1 MVLAFR
7 IITIVFIILLTV
19 YTYRDILKNRD
30 KEEPVGHFIAY
41 GIMGAVLNFLD
52 TLGIGSNATQMMF
65 FKFSKLSPDEELP
78 GNGNVIF
85 AIPVAFEF
93 LLFLGL
99 ITVEPVTLITMIIA
113 SMIGSWVG
121 ARIVTKLPVNK
132 IRAVLAVTL
141 PIVAIVLVMKVN
153 EFGPFGMMGDAVGLT
168 GVKLVIGIV
177 INFILG
183 ALMCCGVGLY
193 APCMAL
199 CALLGMNLTVAF
211 PIMMGSCAFL
221 MPVNSMEFIKAGRYN
236 RNAALTAIPAG
247 LIGVWIAYAVVK
259 SMPVYALTLI
269 VAGVLIYMSVSFMI
283 SIKNSK
289 KQD

>member
-7 IITIVFIILLTV
+7 IITIGFIIFLTV

-30 KEEPVGHFIAY
+30 KGESVGHFIAY
-41 GIMGAVLNFLD
+41 GIMGAGLNFLD
-52 TLGIGSNATQMMF
+52 TLGVGSNATQMMF

-99 ITVEPVTLITMIIA
+99 IDVEPVTLITMIIA

-132 IRAVLAVTL
+132 IRAVLAITL
-141 PIVAIVLVMKVN
+141 PIVAVVLVMKVN
-153 EFGPFGMMGDAVGLT
+153 AFGPFGMMGDAVGLT
-168 GVKLVIGIV
+168 GGKLIIGIV

-221 MPVNSMEFIKAGRYN
+221 MPVNSVEFIKAGRYN
-236 RNAALTAIPAG
+236 RNAALIAIPTG
-247 LIGVWIAYAVVK
+247 LIGVWIAYAIVK

-269 VAGVLIYMSVSFMI
+269 VAGVLIYMSISFI
-283 SIKNSK
+283 FSIKNSK
-289 KQD
+289 IAN

>member
-30 KEEPVGHFIAY
+30 KEEPAGHFIAY

-99 ITVEPVTLITMIIA
+99 ITVEPVTLITMIVA

-141 PIVAIVLVMKVN
+141 PIVAVVLVMKVN

-221 MPVNSMEFIKAGRYN
+221 MPVNSIEFIKAGRYN
-236 RNAALTAIPAG
+236 RNAALAAIPAG

>member
-1 MVLAFR
+1 M
-7 IITIVFIILLTV
+7 
-19 YTYRDILKNRD
+19 
-30 KEEPVGHFIAY
+30 
-41 GIMGAVLNFLD
+41 
-52 TLGIGSNATQMMF
+52 
-65 FKFSKLSPDEELP
+65 
-78 GNGNVIF
+78 
-85 AIPVAFEF
+85 
-93 LLFLGL
+93 